1 MKGTS
6 PVCLRLRQLLLMM
19 FLALASALSLAPAA
33 AAVTASGTVSVPTG
47 WSRANI
53 CVTSHAAGF
62 PTAIGHALTDADGT
76 YTVDIS
82 GTATVDLVFDA
93 VDGICGSTAYTWQ
106 PLRSTLP
113 GQTVSGDLSGVDVE
127 MDLVGNSISGRV
139 NAPGGYT
146 AANICV
152 TAYARNGDGSN
163 GSYADSTIT
172 RATGVWAML
181 VNNGAYNVLID
192 AGNFCTDQNLMER
205 GFDNVVVDGITPAA
219 VGTATLTEGA
229 QVSGTITTPSGISNA
244 SLCVSVFDANNDLA
258 AEVVTNGSGV
268 YLAQRL
274 YPGVFSVMITGY
286 CSGYGRVA
294 NLIAT
299 QSAPL
304 TLTAGTTVTQDL
316 SPPRGGSITG
326 TITVPGGYSTA
337 GICVYAYASTS
348 TGPTD
353 WYTNAVANASG
364 GYSIEGLTTDTY
376 TLRVVPGQYCSDSDL
391 LEQNGR
397 QVAVTVGRD
406 SSGIDF
412 VLEKPASAPV
422 TTSAP
427 SGAAPTTKTPSLN
440 LAVAKPVVAGSTIT
454 TTFTASGPGTATQSG
469 VVASGKRLAR
479 AGVTVCSV
487 RAKVKKAGKVKLA
500 CVLNAAGKRL
510 RKKGALKVLLA
521 TTFAPKKG
529 AKATSTRMIT
539 IPKR

>member
-1 MKGTS
+1 MRRT
-6 PVCLRLRQLLLMM
+6 VLTLV
-19 FLALASALSLAPAA
+19 LSLIAGLAFASTA
-33 AAVTASGTVSVPTG
+33 AAVTASGTVSVPAG
-47 WSRANI
+47 WSQQNI
-53 CVTSHAAGF
+53 CVTSYAAGF
-62 PTAIGHALTDADGT
+62 PTAIGHALTAADGT

-93 VDGICGSTAYTWQ
+93 VEGICDTTQYTWQ
-106 PLRSTLP
+106 PLRSTLL
-113 GQTVSGDLSGVDVE
+113 GQAVSGDLANVDVT
-127 MDLVGNSISGRV
+127 MALVGNSISGRV
-139 NAPGGYT
+139 NVPGGYT
-146 AANICV
+146 AGDICV

-163 GSYADSTIT
+163 GDYADSTTT
-172 RATGVWAML
+172 RTTGVWAML

-229 QVSGTITTPSGISNA
+229 RVSGTITTPSGISNA
-244 SLCVSVFDANNDLA
+244 NLCVSVFDASNDLA

-274 YPGVFSVMITGY
+274 YPGQHSVMVSGY
-286 CSGYGRVA
+286 CNGQGRVA

-304 TLTAGTTVTQDL
+304 TLTAGTTVMQNL

-353 WYTNAVANASG
+353 WYANAVADASG
-364 GYSIEGLTTDTY
+364 GYSVEGLTTDTY

-397 QVAVTVGRD
+397 QVAVTVGSD
-406 SSGIDF
+406 SSGINF
-412 VLEKPASAPV
+412 ALAKPAPSPV
-422 TTSAP
+422 TTPAP
-427 SGAAPTTKTPSLN
+427 SGAAPTTKTPSVN

-487 RAKVKKAGKVKLA
+487 RAKVKKAGKVKLV

-510 RKKGALKVLLA
+510 RKQGALKVVL
-521 TTFAPKKG
+521 TTVFSPSKG
-529 AKATSTRMIT
+529 TKATSTRMIT